1 MSHSRWNL
9 LPPVTDQQ
17 MVSDS
22 GFPPLL
28 VQLLHNRGIS
38 RPEDFQSFLASDRSL
53 LHDPLLLS
61 GMEKAVSRVYQAL
74 LSGET
79 IGIYGDFDA
88 DGITSTA
95 ALVQGFSLLGGKA
108 VPYIP
113 HRQTEGHG
121 LTTNVLKQLY
131 EQGVSLVI
139 TVDCGVTDVA
149 EVKRAMKMG
158 LDIIITDHHNPL
170 DEIPEA
176 VAVIDPKLEG
186 SAYPFSQLAGV
197 GVAFKLLQALLQN
210 LGKEELLEKVIDLV
224 AIGTI
229 ADMSPPLGENRYLII
244 EGLKHMNASPRL
256 GIRELLKQTR
266 LEAGSLD
273 ADSISWVIGP
283 CLNAAGRLADGLT
296 GYNLLITE
304 SQQEAQE
311 LAVWLAKTNQER
323 QKLTTATLARAKEQ
337 VIARGLPPL
346 LLTADK
352 EYPMG
357 IAGLVAS
364 RLTEEFY
371 RPSVVIHTADNI
383 SHASCRSIPEFNI
396 IAALNRCSHLFSRYG
411 GHAAAAG
418 FTLPTKNLPQLE
430 EELSSL
436 VAEQLEGVELR
447 PHLDIDAVVTLPDL
461 GGDTYQTTQLL
472 APFGIGNPVPTFLSR
487 GVEVV
492 ERRTMGNSGEHLR
505 MKLRQGDTVWDGVA
519 FRLANHL
526 AELSPRLDIVYNLEI
541 DRWGGKEQLRLNI
554 LDFKGS
560 VSPSASAEP
569 SG

>member
-28 VQLLHNRGIS
+28 VQLLYNRGIS
-38 RPEDFQSFLASDRSL
+38 RPEDFRSFLASDESL
-53 LHDPLLLS
+53 LSNPLLLP
-61 GMEKAVSRVYQAL
+61 GMERAVSRVYHAL

-88 DGITSTA
+88 DGITATA
-95 ALVQGFSLLGGKA
+95 ALVQGLSLLGGKA
-108 VPYIP
+108 IPYIP

-121 LTTNVLKQLY
+121 LTTTALRGLR

-139 TVDCGVTDVA
+139 TVDCGVTDVV
-149 EVKRAMKMG
+149 EVKKAMKSG
-158 LDIIITDHHNPL
+158 LDIIITDHHSPL
-170 DEIPEA
+170 DEVPEA

-186 SAYPFSQLAGV
+186 STYPFSQLAGV
-197 GVAFKLLQALLQN
+197 GVAFKLLQALFEN
-210 LGKEELLEKVIDLV
+210 LGKEELLKKVVDLV
-224 AIGTI
+224 AIGTV
-229 ADMSPPLGENRYLII
+229 ADMSPPLGENRYLIK
-244 EGLKHMNASPRL
+244 EGLKQMNASPRL
-256 GIRELLKQTR
+256 GIREMINQTR

-273 ADSISWVIGP
+273 ADSISWVIAP
-283 CLNAAGRLADGLT
+283 CLNAAGRLADGLI

-304 SQQEAQE
+304 STQEAQE
-311 LAVWLAKTNQER
+311 LALWLAKKNEER
-323 QKLTTATLARAKEQ
+323 QRLTTATLARAREQ

-364 RLTEEFY
+364 RLSEEFY
-371 RPSVVIHTADNI
+371 HPSVVIHTADKV

-396 IAALNRCSHLFSRYG
+396 IAALSKFSHLFSRYG

-430 EELSSL
+430 EGLSALVVEELK
-436 VAEQLEGVELR
+436 GVELR
-447 PHLDIDAVVTLPDL
+447 PHLNIDALVTLPDL

-472 APFGIGNPVPTFLSR
+472 APFGIGNPVPIFMSK
-487 GVEVV
+487 GVEVI

-505 MKLRQGDTVWDGVA
+505 MKLRQGGTVWDGVA
-519 FRLANHL
+519 FRLANHT
-526 AELSPRLDIVYNLEI
+526 AETSPRLDVVYNLEI
-541 DRWGGKEQLRLNI
+541 DNWGGKKQLRLNI

-560 VSPSASAEP
+560 GS
-569 SG
+569 